1 MKRTV
6 CSPLPLLLKH
16 LYPLDDDVSLFLKR
30 SFSVRLS
37 LSHYFYINAFKGF
50 LKIDR
55 VIQVDT
61 KWRQITV
68 PLFLGVTDFDAIFW
82 VSNSHFLSKKAY
94 LDQSSILTQI
104 TYLTSKFIFDSN
116 CILGL
121 KFNFVSNYIFEK
133 MIIIM
138 GSNIFGSMTFLHQI
152 VAGFGLN
159 LGQK

>member
-1 MKRTV
+1 MEFNRLWRER
-6 CSPLPLLLKH
+6 SLPLLLKH

-68 PLFLGVTDFDAIFW
+68 PLFLGVRDFDAILG
-82 VSNSHFLSKKAY
+82 VSNSHFWAKKAY
-94 LDQSSILTQI
+94 LDHSSNNQI
-104 TYLTSKFIFDSN
+104 TFLISKFISDSN
-116 CILGL
+116 CIFWIKVQFWFKL
-121 KFNFVSNYIFEK
+121 Y
-133 MIIIM
+133 
-138 GSNIFGSMTFLHQI
+138 FLDLSAI
-152 VAGFGLN
+152 LI
-159 LGQK
+159 

>member
-6 CSPLPLLLKH
+6 CSLPLLLKH

-68 PLFLGVTDFDAIFW
+68 PLFLGVRDFDAIFG
-82 VSNSHFLSKKAY
+82 VSNSYLPIGDCFFSSAKETVQFDCPISFLLNDWMILY
-94 LDQSSILTQI
+94 NYSI
-104 TYLTSKFIFDSN
+104 
-116 CILGL
+116 
-121 KFNFVSNYIFEK
+121 
-133 MIIIM
+133 
-138 GSNIFGSMTFLHQI
+138 
-152 VAGFGLN
+152 
-159 LGQK
+159 

>member
-1 MKRTV
+1 MEFNRLWRER
-6 CSPLPLLLKH
+6 SLPLLLKH

-68 PLFLGVTDFDAIFW
+68 PLFLGVRDFDAIFGGYQILI
-82 VSNSHFLSKKAY
+82 FLGIKAY
-94 LDQSSILTQI
+94 LDQSSILIQI

-116 CILGL
+116 CIFWIKVQFWFKLYFFYL
-121 KFNFVSNYIFEK
+121 SSIL
-133 MIIIM
+133 I
-138 GSNIFGSMTFLHQI
+138 
-152 VAGFGLN
+152 
-159 LGQK
+159 

>member
-6 CSPLPLLLKH
+6 CSLPLLLKH

-68 PLFLGVTDFDAIFW
+68 PLFLGVRDFDAIFG

-94 LDQSSILTQI
+94 LDQSSILIQI

-116 CILGL
+116 CIFWI
-121 KFNFVSNYIFEK
+121 KVQF
-133 MIIIM
+133 
-138 GSNIFGSMTFLHQI
+138 
-152 VAGFGLN
+152 
-159 LGQK
+159 